1 MLRQGGRGRD
11 PSRRRCR
18 RLNTS
23 SPRRRQ
29 ASPSL
34 SLGPQLPDLLAASG
48 RLHSNLFYAGGHGPG
63 PGGFVPGEGERSS
76 SVLLSIWA
84 VPGSSSCPGM
94 DGAGLL
100 FFLYYTQISK
110 VALTALCY
118 HASTL
123 MLSTASMM
131 ESSASM
137 LSFGVACDEL
147 VMISS
152 VGKRHIIFIQ
162 FYLSGGSASES
173 DPDTAS
179 QAADAESDEDQVAYF
194 GTREFFCRQNLYK
207 LLLTN
212 GCDALESIGDSRSY
226 TAKPTKYPI
235 VKRRDKLPEP
245 KEKEKPIGLLWSII
259 KENLGK
265 ERSLQCLSPC
275 LFQ

>member
-1 MLRQGGRGRD
+1 MLRRGGRGRD

-152 VGKRHIIFIQ
+152 VGKRHIVGAQANLIRTLQVKLQMLNLMKTKWHTLVQENFFVGRISTNC
-162 FYLSGGSASES
+162 F
-173 DPDTAS
+173 S
-179 QAADAESDEDQVAYF
+179 QMAAMH
-194 GTREFFCRQNLYK
+194 
-207 LLLTN
+207 
-212 GCDALESIGDSRSY
+212 
-226 TAKPTKYPI
+226 
-235 VKRRDKLPEP
+235 
-245 KEKEKPIGLLWSII
+245 
-259 KENLGK
+259 
-265 ERSLQCLSPC
+265 
-275 LFQ
+275 